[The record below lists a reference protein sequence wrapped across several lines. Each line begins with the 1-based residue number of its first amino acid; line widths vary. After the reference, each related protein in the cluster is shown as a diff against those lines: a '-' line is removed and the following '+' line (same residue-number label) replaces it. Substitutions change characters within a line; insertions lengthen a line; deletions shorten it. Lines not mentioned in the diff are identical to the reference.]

1 MGVELQRTASQ
12 RRASVVSSEPPAPS
26 PDVNHTDISSAPV
39 ALGSTEP
46 KLPPL
51 EAEFSQQLAS
61 DPQSTSKLR
70 TALAV
75 PATPPMLTEDVTPP
89 SPYLSKRD
97 SNVEVVVTMEDAD
110 NIRVEIVDRP
120 LSLSEVVIEAV
131 STAPPDA
138 HALSRD

>member
-70 TALAV
+70 TALAA
-75 PATPPMLTEDVTPP
+75 PATPPMLTEDATPP
-89 SPYLSKRD
+89 
-97 SNVEVVVTMEDAD
+97 NVEVVVTMEDAD
-110 NIRVEIVDRP
+110 NIRLEIVH
-120 LSLSEVVIEAV
+120 S
-131 STAPPDA
+131 
-138 HALSRD
+138 

>member
-1 MGVELQRTASQ
+1 MGVELQRAASQ

-26 PDVNHTDISSAPV
+26 PDVNLTDISSAPV

-51 EAEFSQQLAS
+51 EAEFSQQLQLDS
-61 DPQSTSKLR
+61 DPEAALKLR

-75 PATPPMLTEDVTPP
+75 PATPPMLFADATPR
-89 SPYLSKRD
+89 SSYLSKRD

-110 NIRVEIVDRP
+110 NIRLEIVAPFELLSGTRP
-120 LSLSEVVIEAV
+120 GASPA
-131 STAPPDA
+131 
-138 HALSRD
+138 